1 MKKVFVSYSGED
13 REKAAELVDALRKE
27 EDIKVWFD
35 RDEIL
40 PGDDFLDEMKE
51 GIEECDKFIICL
63 SPAFDEKPPQSW
75 VRQELRMAILSENVS
90 GRRIIIPVRLK
101 RGGGI
106 PRELGARAYADISSP
121 QRWEK
126 NFPRLIKAIQK

>member
-1 MKKVFVSYSGED
+1 MKKVFISYSGED
-13 REKAAELVDALRKE
+13 REKVTELVDALRKE
-27 EDIKVWFD
+27 DDIQVWFD
-35 RDEIL
+35 MDEIL
-40 PGDDFLDEMKE
+40 PGDDFLDEMKK

-63 SPAFDEKPPQSW
+63 SPAFDDKPPQSW

-106 PRELGARAYADISSP
+106 PHELGTRAYADISTP
-121 QRWEK
+121 KRWEK
-126 NFPRLIKAIQK
+126 NFPRLVKAIRK